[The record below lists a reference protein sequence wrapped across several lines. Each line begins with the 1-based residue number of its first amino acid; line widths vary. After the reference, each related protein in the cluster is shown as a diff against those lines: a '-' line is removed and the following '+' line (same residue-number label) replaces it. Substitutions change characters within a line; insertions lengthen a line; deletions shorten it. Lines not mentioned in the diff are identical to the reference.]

1 VKLDFPWRDDRKRQ
15 YCVEADCHAE
25 AVERTSQDGRE
36 FFHCHACDR
45 RNERRIVLDP
55 AVTWWVADD
64 GEYWHESAGVFVRDR
79 GGRFLFFDRTVFPV
93 SALTVA
99 AGHVD
104 AGESPERAARRELHE
119 EVGWKAP
126 RIEHVASADIVG
138 DSCRRGADAHRWHA
152 YLAVFDSPHGVRLSG
167 EGENEQWLT
176 LAEAM
181 AKDLT
186 FPVRYILERYAT
198 DLEQAK

>member
-1 VKLDFPWRDDRKRQ
+1 MKLDFPWQADRKRQ

-25 AVERTSQDGRE
+25 AVERTCEDGRE
-36 FFHCHACDR
+36 LFHCRACDR
-45 RNERRIVLDP
+45 RNERRIVVDP
-55 AVTWWVADD
+55 AQNWWIADD
-64 GEYWHESAGVFVRDR
+64 GEYWHESAGVFVRDQA
-79 GGRFLFFDRTVFPV
+79 GRFLFFDRRVFPV
-93 SALTVA
+93 SALTVP

-119 EVGWKAP
+119 ETGWNAP

-152 YLAVFDSPHGVRLSG
+152 YLAVFDSPNGVRLSG

-176 LAEAM
+176 LAEAL
-181 AKDLT
+181 AKALT
-186 FPVRYILERYAT
+186 RPVRYIVERYA
-198 DLEQAK
+198 DALEQAK